1 MAKKPSRIHL
11 NPLQVGVAVVIV
23 FVTLFMFGYSSRV
36 IKARELRDEV
46 QMWQD
51 EVQLAQQQVDHNRD
65 YREYV
70 KTDQYVIERAH
81 RDLGWGF
88 PNEVAVWVIGRND
101 DPLVA
106 EAPAPVQPAPYWQQW
121 QQRFFGPH

>member
-1 MAKKPSRIHL
+1 MPKKPARLHL
-11 NPLQVGVAVVIV
+11 NPLQVAVAVVIV
-23 FVTLFMFGYSSRV
+23 FVTLFMFGYTNRV
-36 IKARELRDEV
+36 IKARELQAEV
-46 QMWQD
+46 DMWQN
-51 EVQLAQQQVDHNRD
+51 EVKLAQQQVERNRD

-106 EAPAPVQPAPYWQQW
+106 NAPAPVEPAPYWQQW
-121 QQRFFGPH
+121 QQRFFGPQ

>member
-1 MAKKPSRIHL
+1 MKKPSRIHL
-11 NPLQVGVAVVIV
+11 SPLQIAIAVVIV

-36 IKARELRDEV
+36 IKARELQDEV
-46 QMWQD
+46 QRWEN
-51 EVQLAQQQVDHNRD
+51 EVQLAQQQVERNRD

-88 PNEVAVWVIGRND
+88 PNEVAVWVIGRDD
-101 DPLVA
+101 DPQVA
-106 EAPAPVQPAPYWQQW
+106 EAPEPVEPAPYWQQW
-121 QQRFFGPH
+121 QQQFFGPR

>member
-1 MAKKPSRIHL
+1 MPKKPSRLHL

-36 IKARELRDEV
+36 IKARELQDEV
-46 QMWQD
+46 QMWEN
-51 EVQLAQQQVDHNRD
+51 EVQLAQQQVDHNQD

-88 PNEVAVWVIGRND
+88 PNEVAVWVIGRDD

-121 QQRFFGPH
+121 QQRFFGPR

>member
-121 QQRFFGPH
+121 QQRFFGPQ

>member
-88 PNEVAVWVIGRND
+88 PNEVAVWVIGRDD

>member
-1 MAKKPSRIHL
+1 MAKKPARIHL

-121 QQRFFGPH
+121 QQRFFGPQ